1 MSNKTAVLTQ
11 YDQQRKKYE
20 RFAREVEHQLRCI
33 LEEEGIVCN
42 AITSR
47 VKERD
52 SLTQKIDVKSDKYK
66 SLSEVTDIAGIRIIT
81 YYDSDVER
89 AAKIVEREFCVDKE
103 NSINKRE
110 ALGPEKFGYCSVHY
124 VVSMNEDRL
133 KLPENR
139 GYAGIKCEIQIRTVL
154 QHAWAE
160 IEHDLGYKSEIDIP
174 KDIRRSFSRLAG
186 LLEVADKEFQEIRDF
201 LETYR
206 EKVEAEI
213 SEKSDYGTPDCE
225 LDAVVLEAV
234 LKTKPNFQELNRR
247 IGEIAGMKIRV
258 PAKQKDK
265 QDYYGGTLQK
275 LNCLGISTTAQLDQL
290 AERGADL
297 ASYLADKFLRDRY
310 KTEPEG
316 ATLPN
321 TIGVFYLCYAQLIL
335 NNYSKER
342 VVQYMENTSIGV
354 LDERDPF
361 VQNLLKYGRHFVAR
375 QPQHTRKVRPE
386 F

>member
-234 LKTKPNFQELNRR
+234 LKTKPNFQELNRQ

-361 VQNLLKYGRHFVAR
+361 VQNLLKYGR
-375 QPQHTRKVRPE
+375 E
-386 F
+386 FAVQQ

>member
-247 IGEIAGMKIRV
+247 IGEIAGMKTKDHE
-258 PAKQKDK
+258 KQKDK
-265 QDYYGGTLQK
+265 QKDYGRLLRELIY
-275 LNCLGISTTAQLDQL
+275 LGINTTAQLDQL

-361 VQNLLKYGRHFVAR
+361 VQNLLKYGR
-375 QPQHTRKVRPE
+375 E
-386 F
+386 FAVQQ

>member
-47 VKERD
+47 VKEWD

-361 VQNLLKYGRHFVAR
+361 VQNLLKYGR
-375 QPQHTRKVRPE
+375 E
-386 F
+386 FAVQQ

>member
-186 LLEVADKEFQEIRDF
+186 LLEVADKEFQEIREF

-206 EKVEAEI
+206 AKVEAEI

-361 VQNLLKYGRHFVAR
+361 VQNLLKYGR
-375 QPQHTRKVRPE
+375 E
-386 F
+386 FAVQQ

>member
-342 VVQYMENTSIGV
+342 VVQYMGNTSIGV

-361 VQNLLKYGRHFVAR
+361 VQNLLKYGR
-375 QPQHTRKVRPE
+375 E
-386 F
+386 FAVQQ

>member
-206 EKVEAEI
+206 AKVEAEI

-247 IGEIAGMKIRV
+247 IGEIAGMKTKDHE
-258 PAKQKDK
+258 KQKD
-265 QDYYGGTLQK
+265 
-275 LNCLGISTTAQLDQL
+275 
-290 AERGADL
+290 
-297 ASYLADKFLRDRY
+297 
-310 KTEPEG
+310 
-316 ATLPN
+316 
-321 TIGVFYLCYAQLIL
+321 
-335 NNYSKER
+335 
-342 VVQYMENTSIGV
+342 
-354 LDERDPF
+354 DESF
-361 VQNLLKYGRHFVAR
+361 
-375 QPQHTRKVRPE
+375 
-386 F
+386 

>member
-66 SLSEVTDIAGIRIIT
+66 S
-81 YYDSDVER
+81 
-89 AAKIVEREFCVDKE
+89 
-103 NSINKRE
+103 
-110 ALGPEKFGYCSVHY
+110 SVHY

-213 SEKSDYGTPDCE
+213 SEK
-225 LDAVVLEAV
+225 
-234 LKTKPNFQELNRR
+234 
-247 IGEIAGMKIRV
+247 
-258 PAKQKDK
+258 
-265 QDYYGGTLQK
+265 
-275 LNCLGISTTAQLDQL
+275 
-290 AERGADL
+290 
-297 ASYLADKFLRDRY
+297 
-310 KTEPEG
+310 TEPEG

-361 VQNLLKYGRHFVAR
+361 VQNLLKYGR
-375 QPQHTRKVRPE
+375 E
-386 F
+386 FAVQQ

>member
-1 MSNKTAVLTQ
+1 MSNKMAVLTQ

-66 SLSEVTDIAGIRIIT
+66 SLSEVTDIAGILIIT

-335 NNYSKER
+335 NNYSK
-342 VVQYMENTSIGV
+342 
-354 LDERDPF
+354 
-361 VQNLLKYGRHFVAR
+361 
-375 QPQHTRKVRPE
+375 
-386 F
+386 

>member
-247 IGEIAGMKIRV
+247 IGDIAGMKIRV

-361 VQNLLKYGRHFVAR
+361 VQNLLKYGR
-375 QPQHTRKVRPE
+375 E
-386 F
+386 FAVQQ

>member
-213 SEKSDYGTPDCE
+213 SEKSDYGTPDCG

-361 VQNLLKYGRHFVAR
+361 VQNLLKYGR
-375 QPQHTRKVRPE
+375 E
-386 F
+386 FAVQQ

>member
-1 MSNKTAVLTQ
+1 MSNKMAVLTQ

-206 EKVEAEI
+206 AKVEAEI

-361 VQNLLKYGRHFVAR
+361 VQNLLKYGR
-375 QPQHTRKVRPE
+375 E
-386 F
+386 FAVQQ

>member
-47 VKERD
+47 VKEWD

-206 EKVEAEI
+206 AKVEAEI

-361 VQNLLKYGRHFVAR
+361 VQNLLKYGR
-375 QPQHTRKVRPE
+375 E
-386 F
+386 FAVQQ

>member
-1 MSNKTAVLTQ
+1 MSTFSTKDNIMNEYMQKKGLYEHLSVSVLQITEGLMRKHGIKYATAEYRIKEENSLSEKI
-11 YDQQRKKYE
+11 RKK
-20 RFAREVEHQLRCI
+20 
-33 LEEEGIVCN
+33 G
-42 AITSR
+42 
-47 VKERD
+47 
-52 SLTQKIDVKSDKYK
+52 DKYK
-66 SLSEVTDIAGIRIIT
+66 ALSDITDIGGIRIIT
-81 YYDSDVER
+81 YYANDVDRVAEL
-89 AAKIVEREFCVDKE
+89 IEREFKVDKE
-103 NSINKRE
+103 NSIDKRKT
-110 ALGPEKFGYCSVHY
+110 LGPKVFGYLSLHY
-124 VVSMNEDRL
+124 VICLDDRRAA
-133 KLPENR
+133 LPEYENL
-139 GYAGIKCEIQIRTVL
+139 GELKVEIQIRSIL

-160 IEHDLGYKSEIDIP
+160 MEHDMGYKSNVEVPSEIVRD
-174 KDIRRSFSRLAG
+174 FSRLAG
-186 LLEVADKEFQEIRDF
+186 LLEIADKEFQEIRDF

-361 VQNLLKYGRHFVAR
+361 VQNLLKYGR
-375 QPQHTRKVRPE
+375 E
-386 F
+386 FAVQQ

>member
-206 EKVEAEI
+206 AKVEAEI

-354 LDERDPF
+354 LEERDPF
-361 VQNLLKYGRHFVAR
+361 DQNLLKYGR
-375 QPQHTRKVRPE
+375 E
-386 F
+386 FAVQQ

>member
-89 AAKIVEREFCVDKE
+89 AEKIVEREFCVDKE

-361 VQNLLKYGRHFVAR
+361 VQNLLKYGR
-375 QPQHTRKVRPE
+375 E
-386 F
+386 FAVQQ

>member
-225 LDAVVLEAV
+225 L
-234 LKTKPNFQELNRR
+234 
-247 IGEIAGMKIRV
+247 GMKIRV

-361 VQNLLKYGRHFVAR
+361 VQNLLKYGR
-375 QPQHTRKVRPE
+375 E
-386 F
+386 FAVQQ

>member
-66 SLSEVTDIAGIRIIT
+66 SLSEVTDIARIRIIT

-354 LDERDPF
+354 LDEMDPF
-361 VQNLLKYGRHFVAR
+361 VQNLLKYGR
-375 QPQHTRKVRPE
+375 E
-386 F
+386 FAVQQ

>member
-206 EKVEAEI
+206 AKVEAEI

-258 PAKQKDK
+258 LAKQKDK

-354 LDERDPF
+354 LEERDPF
-361 VQNLLKYGRHFVAR
+361 DQNLLKYGR
-375 QPQHTRKVRPE
+375 E
-386 F
+386 FAVQQ

>member
-133 KLPENR
+133 KRPENR

-213 SEKSDYGTPDCE
+213 SEKSDYGTPDCG

-361 VQNLLKYGRHFVAR
+361 VQNLLKYGR
-375 QPQHTRKVRPE
+375 E
-386 F
+386 FAVQQ

>member
-265 QDYYGGTLQK
+265 QDYYGGTLQN

-335 NNYSKER
+335 NNYSK
-342 VVQYMENTSIGV
+342 
-354 LDERDPF
+354 
-361 VQNLLKYGRHFVAR
+361 
-375 QPQHTRKVRPE
+375 
-386 F
+386 

>member
-47 VKERD
+47 VKEWD

-275 LNCLGISTTAQLDQL
+275 LNFLGISTTAQLDQL

-361 VQNLLKYGRHFVAR
+361 VQNLLKYGR
-375 QPQHTRKVRPE
+375 E
-386 F
+386 FAVQQ

>member
-47 VKERD
+47 VKERG

-206 EKVEAEI
+206 AKVEAEI

-247 IGEIAGMKIRV
+247 IGEIAGMKTKDHE
-258 PAKQKDK
+258 KQKDK
-265 QDYYGGTLQK
+265 QKDYGSLLRELKY
-275 LNCLGISTTAQLDQL
+275 LGINTTAQLGQL
-290 AERGADL
+290 AERNTCL
-297 ASYLADKFLRDRY
+297 AIYLADRILHDHY
-310 KTEPEG
+310 KTEPSG
-316 ATLPN
+316 AVLTN
-321 TIGVFYLCYAQLIL
+321 TVGVFYLCYAELIL
-335 NNYSKER
+335 NDYSKDDI
-342 VVQYMENTSIGV
+342 VQYMEAHTIGSF
-354 LDERDPF
+354 DERDSF
-361 VQNLLKYGRHFVAR
+361 ALNLLKYGREFAAR
-375 QPQHTRKVRPE
+375 Q
-386 F
+386 

>member
-206 EKVEAEI
+206 AKVEAEI
-213 SEKSDYGTPDCE
+213 SEKSDYGTPDCG
-225 LDAVVLEAV
+225 LDAVVLEVV

-361 VQNLLKYGRHFVAR
+361 VQNLLKYGR
-375 QPQHTRKVRPE
+375 E
-386 F
+386 FAVQQ

>member
-310 KTEPEG
+310 KTEPES

-361 VQNLLKYGRHFVAR
+361 VQNLLKYGR
-375 QPQHTRKVRPE
+375 E
-386 F
+386 FAVQQ

>member
-247 IGEIAGMKIRV
+247 IGEIAGMKSRV

-361 VQNLLKYGRHFVAR
+361 VQNLLKYGR
-375 QPQHTRKVRPE
+375 E
-386 F
+386 FAVQQ

>member
-1 MSNKTAVLTQ
+1 MSNKMAVLTQ

-361 VQNLLKYGRHFVAR
+361 VQNLLKYGRVFAV
-375 QPQHTRKVRPE
+375 QQ
-386 F
+386 

>member
-316 ATLPN
+316 TTLPN

-361 VQNLLKYGRHFVAR
+361 VQNLLKYGR
-375 QPQHTRKVRPE
+375 E
-386 F
+386 FAVQQ